1 VKAYNDFQKL
11 PRHRK
16 LISTSVDDAR
26 SSLHHYTE
34 ADLDTLKQA
43 IKAELK
49 KGTDARTS
57 MVRLLKSTIHRLEK
71 QAWKKQQEVPDESV

>member
-1 VKAYNDFQKL
+1 MKAYNDFQKL
-11 PRHRK
+11 PRHKK

-34 ADLDTLKQA
+34 ADLDTVKQA
-43 IKAELK
+43 IKAELA
-49 KGTDARTS
+49 KGVDARSS

-71 QAWKKQQEVPDESV
+71 QAWDRGGAA